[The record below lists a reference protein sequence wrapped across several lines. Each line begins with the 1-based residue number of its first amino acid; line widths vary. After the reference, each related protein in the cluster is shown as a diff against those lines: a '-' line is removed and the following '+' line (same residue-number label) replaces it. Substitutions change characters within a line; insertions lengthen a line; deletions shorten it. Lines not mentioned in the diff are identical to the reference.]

1 MHGPAAHTPER
12 RDRAVPRIVSC
23 VCVPSLRERYRARP
37 PRRGERAARGT
48 GERYLQPRR
57 EITPAR
63 DRAPGSASG
72 AGAPSEARR
81 TRDGRRPTR
90 RARANSEPNVEQE
103 CSFCVIQL
111 FHVSQIAPRA
121 SAPAVRSFIGSSR
134 TRHRRSRVRPS
145 GDRSFASSTSVSS
158 PVPRCPLTSLSI
170 CVNIPCPPRPRLPA
184 ARRQLLL
191 HLHSHTRLSRSA
203 PSPHHTK
210 RARATRCGTHSAMN
224 FATSA

>member
-63 DRAPGSASG
+63 DRAPRHPGC
-72 AGAPSEARR
+72 AP
-81 TRDGRRPTR
+81 R
-90 RARANSEPNVEQE
+90 RAADAGRATADAARAGQLGTERGTGMQFLRYS
-103 CSFCVIQL
+103 VISRITNCAAR
-111 FHVSQIAPRA
+111 VRA
-121 SAPAVRSFIGSSR
+121 GRPFVRFVTSY
-134 TRHRRSRVRPS
+134 RRSRVRPS

>member
-57 EITPAR
+57 EIRRARGGGPGPA
-63 DRAPGSASG
+63 DG
-72 AGAPSEARR
+72 RR
-81 TRDGRRPTR
+81 RRPTR
-90 RARANSEPNVEQE
+90 TRHARRRGQLRTRNRMCYVEQK

-121 SAPAVRSFIGSSR
+121 SAPAVRSFIGSS
-134 TRHRRSRVRPS
+134 RHRRSRVRPS

-191 HLHSHTRLSRSA
+191 HLHSHTPLPFRTVSA
-203 PSPHHTK
+203 SHQKGESDEVWPPG
-210 RARATRCGTHSAMN
+210 REVMAC
-224 FATSA
+224 